1 MLAVVVLAGLSLVAT
16 PTTAAAA
23 LDDVAVGLP
32 RPSTAR
38 TEALQALARAS
49 AALAHGALDDARA
62 WLQAA
67 EGELSSTA
75 GWRLAEAR
83 WALAAG
89 QPERARALAAE
100 ARDADADDDEA
111 IELEA
116 RAAVALGALDDA
128 RAVLLGREGLD
139 LELLAAA
146 LGDEGAAARAA
157 RWVDEPTERG
167 AITAVVLASSAARAG
182 RRSSAG
188 ALATS
193 AEALARRVGDVE
205 VGRAARA
212 LIERTTGPGVERL
225 RVGGRVASFV
235 EATTNPALTPTV
247 RALETTALR
256 GGLAG
261 ELSLQ
266 APIGPVRVDAALAL
280 DQRVVLADRAA
291 FAAQDL
297 TGLGVAVGLEIPISL
312 RADAATVG
320 LAARFTDLFGDAFRV
335 HYATA
340 IEGGP
345 TLSLPVGSRTRAAIT
360 LLAVGVDVIDFSPP
374 DAQISSQNRDAVG
387 QRAIAALEHR
397 ADDASFRVEA
407 AFVRDEAY
415 GEAFDVRGAVLG
427 ARATWLL
434 SGGLR
439 VRAAA
444 SGSARTFGPVGDAL
458 VIGAAATRAEG
469 RLGLAL
475 GLEIPAA
482 AVLGPWA
489 GAGEGTFAFLEDR
502 FVHTFAREG
511 HAYGFNVLAV
521 GVEQRW

>member
-1 MLAVVVLAGLSLVAT
+1 VLAVVVLAGLPLVAT

-23 LDDVAVGLP
+23 LDDVAADRL
-32 RPSTAR
+32 RPSAAR
-38 TEALQALARAS
+38 AEALQALARAS
-49 AALAHGALDDARA
+49 AALARGALDEADVLLR
-62 WLQAA
+62 AA
-67 EGELSSTA
+67 EPELATSA
-75 GWRLAEAR
+75 AWRLTAAR

-89 QPERARALAAE
+89 RPERARGVAAA
-100 ARDADADDDEA
+100 ARAADADDDEA

-116 RAAVALGALDDA
+116 RAAVALDRLDDA
-128 RAVLLGREGLD
+128 RALLVGREGLD

-146 LGDEGAAARAA
+146 LGDDGAAARAA

-167 AITAVVLASSAARAG
+167 ALTALVLASSAARAG

-212 LIERTTGPGVERL
+212 LLERTTGPDVELLRL
-225 RVGGRVASFV
+225 GGRVASFV
-235 EATTNPALTPTV
+235 EATTNPALTPTT
-247 RALETTALR
+247 RALETTTLR

-266 APIGPVRVDAALAL
+266 APIGPVRLDAALAI

-291 FAAQDL
+291 FAGQDL
-297 TGLGVAVGLEIPISL
+297 TGLGAAVGLEIPISL

-320 LAARFTDLFGDAFRV
+320 LAARFTDLFGDAFRL
-335 HYATA
+335 HYASA

-345 TLSLPVGSRTRAAIT
+345 TLSLPVGARTRASIT

-397 ADDASFRVEA
+397 VDDASFRVEA
-407 AFVRDEAY
+407 AFVRDDAY

-427 ARATWLL
+427 ARASWLL

-444 SGSARTFGPVGDAL
+444 SGSARSFGPVGDAL
-458 VIGAAATRAEG
+458 VIGAAATRTEG
-469 RLGLAL
+469 RLGLSL
-475 GLEIPAA
+475 GLEVPAS

-511 HAYGFNVLAV
+511 HAYAFNVLSV